1 MAKQSG
7 LGDNFFLD
15 EYDVSGDVGALG
27 RVAGGP
33 AVTEVTGINKY
44 AFERI
49 GLRLDG
55 GIDFTSFFNDA
66 NTAPHGAFQV
76 LKTRPEADRIGT
88 YCRGTSLGSP
98 AASAVSKQI
107 TYDPS
112 RAADGAFT
120 FTTNLGP
127 NGYGVEWGNLLTA
140 GKRTDTTATSPATGV
155 DLGSSP
161 TSYSFGWAAYLHVFS
176 LTGTSVTVTLQDSAD
191 NSSFTSLTGG
201 AFTAATGAGKQRLSS
216 SSLTATVRRYMRV
229 ITSGTF
235 TSAVFAVNFV
245 RYESARLS

>member
-15 EYDVSGDVGALG
+15 EYDLSGDVGSLG
-27 RVAGGP
+27 RVGGGP
-33 AVTEVTGINKY
+33 ATTDVTGINKS

-55 GIDFTSFFNDA
+55 AIDFTSFFNDQ
-66 NTAPHGAFQV
+66 NTAPHGTFQV

-88 YCRGTSLGSP
+88 YCRGAALGSP

-112 RAADGAFT
+112 RSLEGAFT
-120 FTTNLGP
+120 FTTNLAA
-127 NGYGVEWGNLLTA
+127 NGYGAEWGSLLTA
-140 GKRTDTTATSPATGV
+140 GKRTDTAATSPATGV
-155 DLGSSP
+155 DLGDSP
-161 TSYSFGWAAYLHVFS
+161 TSYSFGWTAYLHVFAF
-176 LTGTSVTVTLQDSAD
+176 TGTSVTVTVQDSAD

-201 AFTAATGAGKQRLSS
+201 AFTAATGLTKQRLTS
-216 SSLTATVRRYMRV
+216 SSLTATVRRYVRV
-229 ITSGTF
+229 ITTDTF
-235 TSAVFAVNFV
+235 TNAVFAVNFV
-245 RYESARLS
+245 RYESARAS